1 MFYICSRMTDIG
13 PTIADPFAEA
23 MAWQLAALREL
34 GDLCLELARLA
45 AGKAKAVLMAEE
57 AAPEPEKAAAPDP
70 VRRFERIARAVRLC
84 VGLHDKL
91 LHRRQARTDR
101 LAAVRDA
108 AAAEKLEDRR
118 LTGGL
123 HRAMT
128 HFIVETAIEAEERD
142 RETVDQMFRGLE
154 ARLIQIG
161 EDPADFDEI
170 HVKSTAYAIAKDIGA
185 DPGRDWWF
193 DGWKIEVPEP
203 WPEPEPDR
211 PAHPPP

>member
-101 LAAVRDA
+101 LATERAVRDA

-123 HRAMT
+123 RRAMT

-142 RETVDQMFRGLE
+142 RETVDRLFQGLE
-154 ARLIQIG
+154 ARLLQIG

-170 HVKSTAYAIAKDIGA
+170 HVKQTAYAIAKDIGA
-185 DPGRDWWF
+185 DPGPDWWM
-193 DGWKIEVPEP
+193 DGWGIEVPAP
-203 WPEPEPDR
+203 R
-211 PAHPPP
+211 PTPHPPP